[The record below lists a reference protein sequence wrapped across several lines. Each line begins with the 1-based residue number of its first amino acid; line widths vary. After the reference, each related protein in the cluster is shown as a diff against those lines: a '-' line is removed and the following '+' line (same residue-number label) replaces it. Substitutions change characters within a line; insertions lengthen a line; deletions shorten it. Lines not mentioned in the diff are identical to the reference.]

1 MKKDI
6 ETEEVLNL
14 LFSFMPKIAGENR
27 LENLLETMA
36 DLGKQLV
43 VADRCSLWLLDKE
56 NNELWTRVAQG
67 LEGITLRM
75 SADKGFVGYAVQTG
89 ESISIKDAYNDKR
102 HNPTSDTENN
112 YRTRSVLV
120 IPIKDTAG
128 EIIGA
133 YQAINK
139 LTPPLKGEKHSYF
152 SERDREF
159 LGLTA
164 VYSGKTLESAI
175 LMNEIE
181 RTQREALFMMGEISE
196 SRSRET
202 GNHVK
207 RVAQYCRLLGKYYG
221 MPKSELELM
230 VLASPMHDVGKV
242 ATPDSI
248 LKKPGRL
255 TDEEF
260 DEMKRHTIIGYEV
273 MKRSPTRVFQE
284 AAIIAYTHHEKWN
297 GFGYPNGLS
306 GVDIPINGR
315 ICAVADVFDA
325 LSNDR
330 CYKKAWPLEKVIALF
345 EEEKG
350 EHFDP
355 DIAQILLDNIDRF
368 EEINFKYHDE
378 FIEE

>member
-1 MKKDI
+1 MKNDI

-139 LTPPLKGEKHSYF
+139 LTPPIKGEKQSFF
-152 SERDREF
+152 SERD
-159 LGLTA
+159 
-164 VYSGKTLESAI
+164 
-175 LMNEIE
+175 
-181 RTQREALFMMGEISE
+181 
-196 SRSRET
+196 
-202 GNHVK
+202 
-207 RVAQYCRLLGKYYG
+207 
-221 MPKSELELM
+221 
-230 VLASPMHDVGKV
+230 
-242 ATPDSI
+242 
-248 LKKPGRL
+248 
-255 TDEEF
+255 
-260 DEMKRHTIIGYEV
+260 
-273 MKRSPTRVFQE
+273 
-284 AAIIAYTHHEKWN
+284 
-297 GFGYPNGLS
+297 
-306 GVDIPINGR
+306 
-315 ICAVADVFDA
+315 
-325 LSNDR
+325 
-330 CYKKAWPLEKVIALF
+330 
-345 EEEKG
+345 
-350 EHFDP
+350 
-355 DIAQILLDNIDRF
+355 
-368 EEINFKYHDE
+368 
-378 FIEE
+378 